1 MVTKQ
6 GNAALELSTLH
17 IQPDNLPYVELEP
30 GLEYRLLQ
38 VRPSEGLTVTQVRA
52 QPGASSTLHQ
62 HAAPVFG
69 FTVSGAWGHDYRH
82 EYRPGSYIYETPGVP
97 HRFLN
102 GPQVSEV
109 VFISLGDVEHLDP
122 TSLRVTKR
130 LTASDIHETFLAFC
144 TAQGIVPEILP

>member
-1 MVTKQ
+1 M
-6 GNAALELSTLH
+6 LELKTLH
-17 IQPDNLPYVELEP
+17 IQSDDLPYVELEP

-52 QPGASSTLHQ
+52 QPGACSTLHQ
-62 HAAPVFG
+62 HTAPVFG
-69 FTVSGAWGHDYRH
+69 FTVSGGWGHDDNY

-102 GPQVSEV
+102 GPEVSEV

-122 TSLRVTKR
+122 KSLKVVKR
-130 LTASDIHETFLAFC
+130 LTPSDIHGTFVAFC
-144 TAQGIVPEILP
+144 SAMGIAPEILL